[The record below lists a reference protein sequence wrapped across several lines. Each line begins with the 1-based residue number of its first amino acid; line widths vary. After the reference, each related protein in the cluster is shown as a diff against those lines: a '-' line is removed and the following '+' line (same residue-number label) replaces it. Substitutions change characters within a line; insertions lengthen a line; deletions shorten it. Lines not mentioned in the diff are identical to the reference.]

1 MDIERLKRLALDNEL
16 GAIRELLTYCRRTK
30 NYTFVPLEL
39 LWASIQKLYYQGMGE
54 EKFLLRDLLLNR
66 PEGHTLHF
74 QVNYGTRKFDILGS
88 GYPYN
93 MKYVFEA
100 FIGIEKI
107 VNKSNISLYVYH
119 PDHKKE
125 LINYPELRWNHETI
139 GILSVNLS
147 KTTLDW
153 LQSREKLRVS
163 PKKEI
168 LDEIYAYLSAME
180 ILYAEKLRST
190 HTLRLF
196 KDKLKASKF
205 KNLTFVFEDEGKTIT
220 YNNAEFFINC
230 FLEYPQKILYPKEL
244 IYGQLW
250 ELPNYTNF
258 LIENLTTFFVDLLLG
273 IIFPEKPVKSKVPT
287 GYLDEQGVFR
297 LRE

>member
-1 MDIERLKRLALDNEL
+1 MDI
-16 GAIRELLTYCRRTK
+16 LTVNIAKST
-30 NYTFVPLEL
+30 
-39 LWASIQKLYYQGMGE
+39 
-54 EKFLLRDLLLNR
+54 LN
-66 PEGHTLHF
+66 
-74 QVNYGTRKFDILGS
+74 
-88 GYPYN
+88 
-93 MKYVFEA
+93 
-100 FIGIEKI
+100 
-107 VNKSNISLYVYH
+107 
-119 PDHKKE
+119 
-125 LINYPELRWNHETI
+125 
-139 GILSVNLS
+139 
-147 KTTLDW
+147 W
-153 LQSREKLRVS
+153 LQSREKLIKS
-163 PKKEI
+163 PKKDI
-168 LDEIYAYLSAME
+168 LDELHAYLSAME
-180 ILYAEKLRST
+180 VLCADKLIST

-205 KNLTFVFEDEGKTIT
+205 KNLTFVFEDEGETIT